1 MEYDVL
7 LQFNVSKVCLIV
19 LSEIFEK
26 NIYLLEHQ
34 QSQNRAKS
42 HELINDNVDDKMTD
56 IKPIENISIL
66 PDPQNN
72 INNVHKSN
80 LSIKAESTEMN
91 IHLTYIKQS
100 IKSRLTASLIVL
112 LVLNLIGIII
122 FLAVVL
128 SIRKRNNS
136 SPGIC

>member
-1 MEYDVL
+1 VKYDVL
-7 LQFNVSKVCLIV
+7 LQFSVSKVCLII
-19 LSEIFEK
+19 LSEIFKK
-26 NIYLLEHQ
+26 NLYLLEHQ
-34 QSQNRAKS
+34 QPQNRSKS
-42 HELINDNVDDKMTD
+42 HELIDDNVDDKMTD

-80 LSIKAESTEMN
+80 LSVKAESTEMN
-91 IHLTYIKQS
+91 IHLMYIKQS
-100 IKSRLTASLIVL
+100 IKSRLTTSQTIL

-128 SIRKRNNS
+128 NIRKRNNS